1 MSSNTSQEKE
11 SSLPHP
17 LPPLDGL
24 TVWLLLWRNKYL
36 IILIVIISGAVSA
49 AIAWNM
55 PSWYKAT
62 VSVVPPNNPGGALGG
77 MLGNVTSALKDFG
90 LSKLGGSKS
99 ESYTFLAVLESRSLK
114 DSLIKKFDLAKDYN
128 VPDSNLKAVRDI
140 LKENLEFEL
149 TSEGNY
155 NISVTSRD
163 PKKAAIM
170 ANSCVGIANDVSLR
184 LQRQEAS
191 TNRKYLE
198 ERLENN
204 EKQLRMIGDSLKKLS
219 GSTLVFSPLDQA
231 GAISSALADMKSEV
245 MKAEIQYEML
255 KNSLGEQDPAAV
267 TQKMALQQYRTK
279 LFEAE
284 NKSGFAGDFALRDA
298 MSIGVRYAQ
307 YYAEFEAL
315 TKVKVFLKP
324 MLEQAVLDEF
334 KDTPTMYVLDEAIV
348 PQTKSRPQRSLIVA
362 GTLLGTFIIMCI
374 LVIVSTRLRYV
385 ISISKKAPK

>member
-1 MSSNTSQEKE
+1 MSSNPSQENE
-11 SSLPHP
+11 SSISSSA
-17 LPPLDGL
+17 PPLDGL

-36 IILIVIISGAVSA
+36 IILIVIISGAASA
-49 AIAWNM
+49 AIAWRM

-62 VSVVPPNNPGGALGG
+62 VSIVPPNNPGGALGG

-90 LSKLGGSKS
+90 LSKLGGGKN

-114 DSLIKKFDLAKDYN
+114 DSLIRKFNLAKDYEL
-128 VPDSNLKAVRDI
+128 PDSNMKAVRDV

-155 NISVTSRD
+155 NISISSKD
-163 PKKAAIM
+163 PKKAALM
-170 ANSCVGIANDVSLR
+170 ANTCVGIANDVSLR

-198 ERLENN
+198 ERLQNSD
-204 EKQLRMIGDSLKKLS
+204 KQLSMIGDSLKKLS

-255 KNSLGEQDPAAV
+255 KNSLGELDPATV
-267 TQKMALQQYRTK
+267 TQKLALQQYRTK
-279 LFEAE
+279 LYDAE

-298 MSIGVRYAQ
+298 MGIGVRYAQ
-307 YYAEFEAL
+307 FYAEFEAL

-324 MLEQAVLDEF
+324 MLEQAILDEL
-334 KDTPTMYVLDEAIV
+334 KDAPTMYILDEAII
-348 PQTKSRPQRSLIVA
+348 PQTKAKPQRSLIVG
-362 GTLLGTFIIMCI
+362 GTLLGTFIIMCV
-374 LVIVSTRLRYV
+374 LVIVSARLRYV
-385 ISISKKAPK
+385 MQLSKKAPK